1 MGLEKNKK
9 RYLLDINNNN
19 NKDDNNF
26 NDLLKNIN
34 FEVKSFYPQSYLKM
48 LNIKKEEN
56 KNNVIPSMNLDVEKK
71 DINNNNNNNSNNFL

>member
-9 RYLLDINNNN
+9 RYLLDINN
-19 NKDDNNF
+19 KDDNKF

-34 FEVKSFYPQSYLKM
+34 FEVKSFYPKSYLKM

-56 KNNVIPSMNLDVEKK
+56 KNNNVASINLDVEKK
-71 DINNNNNNNSNNFL
+71 EIKNDNNSNNFL

>member
-9 RYLLDINNNN
+9 RYLLDINNNKDE
-19 NKDDNNF
+19 NKF

-34 FEVKSFYPQSYLKM
+34 FEVKSFYPKSYLKM

-56 KNNVIPSMNLDVEKK
+56 KNNATSIKVDVEKK
-71 DINNNNNNNSNNFL
+71 EIKNDNNSNNFL

>member
-9 RYLLDINNNN
+9 RYLLDINNN
-19 NKDDNNF
+19 KDDNKF

-34 FEVKSFYPQSYLKM
+34 FEVKSFYPKSYLKM

-56 KNNVIPSMNLDVEKK
+56 KNNNLASINLDVEKK
-71 DINNNNNNNSNNFL
+71 EIKNDNNSNNFL

>member
-1 MGLEKNKK
+1 
-9 RYLLDINNNN
+9 
-19 NKDDNNF
+19 
-26 NDLLKNIN
+26 
-34 FEVKSFYPQSYLKM
+34 M

>member
-9 RYLLDINNNN
+9 RYLLDINNNKDE
-19 NKDDNNF
+19 NKF

-34 FEVKSFYPQSYLKM
+34 FEVKSFYPKSYLKM

-56 KNNVIPSMNLDVEKK
+56 KNNNVASINLDVEKK
-71 DINNNNNNNSNNFL
+71 EIKNDNNSNNFL

>member
-9 RYLLDINNNN
+9 RYLLDINNNKED
-19 NKDDNNF
+19 NKF

-34 FEVKSFYPQSYLKM
+34 FEVKSFYPKSYLKM

-56 KNNVIPSMNLDVEKK
+56 KNNNVASINLDVEKK
-71 DINNNNNNNSNNFL
+71 EIKNDNNSNNFL

>member
-1 MGLEKNKK
+1 MEKNKK

-34 FEVKSFYPQSYLKM
+34 FEVKGFYPQSYLKM

-71 DINNNNNNNSNNFL
+71 DNNNNNNNSNNFL

>member
-9 RYLLDINNNN
+9 RYLLDINNN
-19 NKDDNNF
+19 KDENNF

-34 FEVKSFYPQSYLKM
+34 FEVKSFYPKSYLKM

-56 KNNVIPSMNLDVEKK
+56 KNNATSIKVDVEKK
-71 DINNNNNNNSNNFL
+71 EIKNDNNSNNFL

>member
-9 RYLLDINNNN
+9 RYLLDINNN
-19 NKDDNNF
+19 KDDNKF

-34 FEVKSFYPQSYLKM
+34 FEVKSFYPKSYLKM

-56 KNNVIPSMNLDVEKK
+56 KNNATSIKVDVEKK
-71 DINNNNNNNSNNFL
+71 EIKNDNNSNNFL

>member
-9 RYLLDINNNN
+9 RYLLDINNN
-19 NKDDNNF
+19 KDDNKF

-34 FEVKSFYPQSYLKM
+34 FEVKSFYPKSYLKM

-56 KNNVIPSMNLDVEKK
+56 KNNNVASINLDVEKK
-71 DINNNNNNNSNNFL
+71 EIKNDNNSNNFL